1 MRQVCRR
8 LCSMRPG
15 HARDNCRH
23 IEASTIR
30 AAAIPRTDIS
40 HRSTTSGGI
49 MQQQS
54 IPTHTS
60 LPPCSRP
67 SRTSPLGGPK

>member
-23 IEASTIR
+23 IEIR
-30 AAAIPRTDIS
+30 LPAARVVSGHWWAVPKGINALITAD
-40 HRSTTSGGI
+40 HRNDSEGADES
-49 MQQQS
+49 S
-54 IPTHTS
+54 S
-60 LPPCSRP
+60 KDPPAR
-67 SRTSPLGGPK
+67 

>member
-23 IEASTIR
+23 IEIHLPAVRVVLGHWWAVPQDINALITAGRGNNSER
-30 AAAIPRTDIS
+30 ADES
-40 HRSTTSGGI
+40 
-49 MQQQS
+49 
-54 IPTHTS
+54 
-60 LPPCSRP
+60 P
-67 SRTSPLGGPK
+67 SKDRRV